1 MFILISRAVI
11 GGLFVGHGMQKLKGW
26 FGGHGLEGTA
36 GFFEMLG
43 LRPGKRHATAA
54 RLAEAGGGAPLATG
68 TLTPLPTPALS
79 STMITAIRKVH
90 AEKGPWVTNGGYEYN
105 LVLIAAATALADS
118 GPRPLSVAR
127 ADSAPGPLSVD
138 RALSP
143 RLHGTGLAM
152 LSLAAAA
159 AGSYLVTERFSEAP
173 TETPQTGQ
181 AERGGDPA
189 SPSTGRFV
197 SGEDE
202 ATTDGVA
209 AEEITRS

>member
-11 GGLFVGHGMQKLKGW
+11 GGLFVGHGLQKLKGW

-54 RLAEAGGGAPLATG
+54 GLAEAGGGALLAAG
-68 TLTPLPTPALS
+68 ALTPLASTLLS

-90 AEKGPWVTNGGYEYN
+90 GEKGPWVTNGGYEYN
-105 LVLIAAATALADS
+105 LVLIAAATALVDT
-118 GPRPLSVAR
+118 G
-127 ADSAPGPLSVD
+127 PGPLSVD
-138 RALSP
+138 RALFP
-143 RLHGTGLAM
+143 RLHGPGLAL
-152 LSLAAAA
+152 LSLGAAA
-159 AGSYLVTERFSEAP
+159 AGSYLVTERLSEAP

-189 SPSTGRFV
+189 SPKSGRFV
-197 SGEDE
+197 RGEQQAE
-202 ATTDGVA
+202 VADGVA

>member
-11 GGLFVGHGMQKLKGW
+11 GGLFVGHGLQKLKGW

-54 RLAEAGGGAPLATG
+54 GLAEAGGGALLATG
-68 TLTPLPTPALS
+68 TLTPVATTMLS

-90 AEKGPWVTNGGYEYN
+90 GPKGPWSTDGGYEYN
-105 LVLIAAATALADS
+105 LVLIAALTALAEH
-118 GPRPLSVAR
+118 GPGSF
-127 ADSAPGPLSVD
+127 SVD
-138 RALSP
+138 GALFP
-143 RLHGTGLAM
+143 RLHGKGLAA

-159 AGSYLVTERFSEAP
+159 AGSYLVTERFSEP
-173 TETPQTGQ
+173 P
-181 AERGGDPA
+181 AEEPA
-189 SPSTGRFV
+189 ATTGRFAR
-197 SGEDE
+197 GQAPD
-202 ATTDGVA
+202 ATDGVV